1 MPQGFFITFEGIEG
15 SGKSTQLQMLADFL
29 NEKKIPIIVTRE
41 PGGTKLGQEIRKLLL
56 HSKDFNFSQK
66 TEIFLYAADRTQ
78 HINEVVLPAL
88 KENKI
93 ILCDRFID
101 STVAYQGYARGLP
114 LDFVENMNSKACD
127 GLKPDLTFLV
137 DCPVEVG
144 LKRVGLRSKEKKIE
158 IDRFEKE
165 SVLFHQKVRDGY
177 LSIAKKE
184 PNRFVTLD
192 GTLEKSLLHK
202 KICSLVTA
210 KLGIS

>member
-29 NEKKIPIIVTRE
+29 KEKKLPFIVTRE
-41 PGGTKLGQEIRKLLL
+41 PGGTKLGQKIRELLL
-56 HSKDFNFSQK
+56 HSEDLKFSQN

-78 HINEVVLPAL
+78 HINEVILPAL

-114 LDFVENMNSKACD
+114 LDFVESMNNKACD

-165 SVLFHQKVRDGY
+165 SLLFHQKVRDGY

-202 KICSLVTA
+202 EICSLVTA